1 MGFGYLLL
9 GYLITFVIYLTVQAL
24 NVGSLATLLGY
35 ALMCYG
41 LFSLNRYDSAFT
53 IAKWMAVAR
62 LCLVP
67 YAVLTDASSLFL
79 FDLPILGGVWEAAVR
94 WIGFCVE
101 IILLFAMLY
110 GIRMLADSIELK
122 KLSGAA
128 LRNTLFVGAYALL
141 YLVWNLPF
149 AEGIRPYLTFSVQLM
164 NLAVIFVN
172 VLLLLQCTK
181 NICREGDEEVT
192 PKRSRFEWI
201 NRMGDAY
208 EKAHTK
214 LNEQAKADGEAFM
227 RQRVEKKKNKK
238 KKR

>member
-24 NVGSLATLLGY
+24 GIGSLATLLGY
-35 ALMCYG
+35 AMMCYG
-41 LFSLNRYDSAFT
+41 LFSLNRYHNAFA
-53 IAKWMAVAR
+53 IAKWTAVVR

-79 FDLPILGGVWEAAVR
+79 FNLPILGGVWESVVQ

-101 IILLFAMLY
+101 IVFLLAMLY
-110 GIRMLADSIELK
+110 AVRMLADSIELK
-122 KLSGAA
+122 KLSNAA
-128 LRNTLFVGAYALL
+128 LRNTLFVGAYAIL

-149 AEGIRPYLTFSVQLM
+149 AELIRPYLTFSVQLM
-164 NLAVIFVN
+164 NLAVIFFN
-172 VLLLLQCTK
+172 ILLLLQCTK
-181 NICREGDEEVT
+181 SICREGDEEVT

-201 NRMGDAY
+201 NRMGEAY

-227 RQRVEKKKNKK
+227 RRREEKKKNKK
-238 KKR
+238 KKH